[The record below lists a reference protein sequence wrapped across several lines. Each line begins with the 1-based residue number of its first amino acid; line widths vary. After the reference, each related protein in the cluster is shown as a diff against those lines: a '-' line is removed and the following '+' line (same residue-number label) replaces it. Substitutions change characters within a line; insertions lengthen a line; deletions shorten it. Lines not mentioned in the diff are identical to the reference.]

1 VTTAKIHGVGIDAVS
16 IERMDSDRMGAHVLN
31 RMFHQTEVD
40 QAMAMDQGRA
50 QFLASRFAAKEA
62 LVKALGT
69 GFRGISP
76 SEIAVRVNSIGKP
89 EIVLEAGILERLGFD
104 SIVIHLSLTHE
115 GPLAIAFVVV
125 EDVDGAF

>member
-1 VTTAKIHGVGIDAVS
+1 
-16 IERMDSDRMGAHVLN
+16 
-31 RMFHQTEVD
+31 
-40 QAMAMDQGRA
+40 MALEQGRS

-76 SEIAVRVNSIGKP
+76 SEIAVKVNAIGKP
-89 EIVLEAGILERLGFD
+89 EIGLEAGILERLGFD

-125 EDVDGAF
+125 EEIDGAF